1 MAISSEK
8 TLEKIKMNRAP
19 VPGCVSYICEGA
31 ANGDQFLIVRV
42 PPKGDQFLDI
52 VAGPDQL
59 NRTSTLDPDHQA
71 LDTKHQTLD
80 TTPEHK
86 TLNPRN

>member
-8 TLEKIKMNRAP
+8 TLEKIKMKRAS

-31 ANGDQFLIVRV
+31 A
-42 PPKGDQFLDI
+42 KGDQVLDI

-59 NRTSTLDPDHQA
+59 NRTSTLDPDNQA
-71 LDTKHQTLD
+71 LNTKHKNLD
-80 TTPEHK
+80 TTPRAKIPE
-86 TLNPRN
+86 TLDTETKLTQ